1 MCIFS
6 VKNDR
11 SVDIRN
17 RPRIPVPDED
27 PYSVAGNKMV
37 TFFMVNHELYE
48 IKLDNFLTISINNVL
63 CTALYCVIIVGNE

>member
-1 MCIFS
+1 MTQIFFASLIDGFFS

-27 PYSVAGNKMV
+27 PYSVAGKDDA
-37 TFFMVNHELYE
+37 TDDGEHDSWEFSLEK
-48 IKLDNFLTISINNVL
+48 KLLSKD
-63 CTALYCVIIVGNE
+63 